1 MNSIP
6 KGSTGPSHTLFGMPS
21 IASWISAYNA
31 FAICCAELG
40 PARALVNGPQRPVS
54 RFSTRLRA
62 DELDEHAVELSRP
75 DIDWDGELAA
85 IMKGEQDHVARPRGK
100 N

>member
-1 MNSIP
+1 MARRVLIL
-6 KGSTGPSHTLFGMPS
+6 TL
-21 IASWISAYNA
+21 
-31 FAICCAELG
+31 CAELG